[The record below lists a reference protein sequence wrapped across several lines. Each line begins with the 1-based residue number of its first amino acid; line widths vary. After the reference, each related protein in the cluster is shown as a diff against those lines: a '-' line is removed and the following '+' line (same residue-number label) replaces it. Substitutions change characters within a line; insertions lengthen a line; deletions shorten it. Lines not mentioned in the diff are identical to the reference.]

1 MGLKLPQH
9 PQPEHAVR
17 ALHSAAR
24 DTTAARFIA
33 FSAAT
38 SWQDGSHDCSHLKAA
53 RLCCSQRLRHVHQV
67 VSFVIVLLSRYLQC
81 ESTFSVH
88 RKTSVIHEKT
98 SVHCRSE
105 K

>member
-9 PQPEHAVR
+9 PQSEH
-17 ALHSAAR
+17 AAR
-24 DTTAARFIA
+24 DTTAACFIA

-53 RLCCSQRLRHVHQV
+53 RLCCSQGLRHVHQV